1 MDEQKTC
8 YNGNIILL
16 GSSYVGKSN
25 MMNQFLRG
33 QFEEVYL
40 ATIGINCLNK
50 LFIFD
55 GKKVKINYYDT
66 AGQERYNSLNLTF
79 LRKADGVILVY
90 DITSQESFRKID
102 FWIQELHNKSRES
115 KVLMLVGNKT
125 DLDNEREVSF
135 QQGEKKAN
143 EIGCPFMETSAKTN
157 HNIKECFEKAS
168 RVLYLKKSEGD
179 SDPHDEP
186 GSFILDSQKEKKGGC
201 CSDKKK

>member
-16 GSSYVGKSN
+16 GSSNVGKSN

-33 QFEEVYL
+33 KFEEAYF

-66 AGQERYNSLNLTF
+66 AGQERYNSLNLT
-79 LRKADGVILVY
+79 LIRKADGVILVY
-90 DITSQESFRKID
+90 DITSEESFRKID
-102 FWIQELHNKSRES
+102 FWIQELHSKNRDS

-168 RVLYLKKSEGD
+168 RILYLKKSEEDGD
-179 SDPHDEP
+179 DNV
-186 GSFILDSQKEKKGGC
+186 GSFTLDSQKKKGGC
-201 CSDKKK
+201 CSDKK

>member
-16 GSSYVGKSN
+16 GSSSVGKSN

-33 QFEEVYL
+33 KFEEAYL
-40 ATIGINCLNK
+40 ATIGINCLTK

-66 AGQERYNSLNLTF
+66 AGQERYNSLNLTL

-102 FWIQELHNKSRES
+102 FWIQELHNKNRDS

-125 DLDNEREVSF
+125 DLDNERKVSF

-168 RVLYLKKSEGD
+168 RILYLKKSEEDGD
-179 SDPHDEP
+179 DNV
-186 GSFILDSQKEKKGGC
+186 GSFRLDSQKKKGGC
-201 CSDKKK
+201 CSDKK

>member
-40 ATIGINCLNK
+40 ATIGINCLDK

-66 AGQERYNSLNLTF
+66 AGQERYNSLNLTL

-102 FWIQELHNKSRES
+102 FWIQELHNKNKDS

-168 RVLYLKKSEGD
+168 RILYLKKSEED
-179 SDPHDEP
+179 DDDQNNVFSLA
-186 GSFILDSQKEKKGGC
+186 FDSQKKKGGC
-201 CSDKKK
+201 CSDKK

>member
-16 GSSYVGKSN
+16 GSSNVGKSN

-33 QFEEVYL
+33 KFEEAYF

-50 LFIFD
+50 LFVFD

-66 AGQERYNSLNLTF
+66 AGQERYNSLNLTL

-102 FWIQELHNKSRES
+102 FWIQELHNKNRDS

-168 RVLYLKKSEGD
+168 RILYLKKSEED
-179 SDPHDEP
+179 DDDQNNVFSLA
-186 GSFILDSQKEKKGGC
+186 FDSQKKKGGC
-201 CSDKKK
+201 CSDKK

>member
-16 GSSYVGKSN
+16 GSSHVGKSN

-33 QFEEVYL
+33 QFEEACL
-40 ATIGINCLNK
+40 ATIGINILNK
-50 LFIFD
+50 LFVFD

-66 AGQERYNSLNLTF
+66 AGQERYNSLNLTL

-102 FWIQELHNKSRES
+102 FWIQELHNKNKDS

-125 DLDNEREVSF
+125 DLDNERKVSF
-135 QQGEKKAN
+135 QEGEKKAN

-168 RVLYLKKSEGD
+168 RILYLKKSEED
-179 SDPHDEP
+179 DDDQNNVFSLA
-186 GSFILDSQKEKKGGC
+186 FDSQKKKGGC
-201 CSDKKK
+201 CSDKK

>member
-1 MDEQKTC
+1 MDEQKTY

-16 GSSYVGKSN
+16 GVSNVGKSN

-33 QFEEVYL
+33 QFEEACL
-40 ATIGINCLNK
+40 ATIGINILNK
-50 LFIFD
+50 LFVFD

-90 DITSQESFRKID
+90 DITSQESFCKID
-102 FWIQELHNKSRES
+102 FWIQELHNKNKDS

-168 RVLYLKKSEGD
+168 RILYLKKSEEDGD
-179 SDPHDEP
+179 DNVFSLA
-186 GSFILDSQKEKKGGC
+186 FDSQKKKGGC
-201 CSDKKK
+201 CSDKK

>member
-1 MDEQKTC
+1 
-8 YNGNIILL
+8 
-16 GSSYVGKSN
+16 

-33 QFEEVYL
+33 KFEEAYF

-66 AGQERYNSLNLTF
+66 AGQERYNSLNLTL

-102 FWIQELHNKSRES
+102 FWIQELHNKNRDS

-168 RVLYLKKSEGD
+168 RILYLKKSEED
-179 SDPHDEP
+179 DDDQNNVFSLA
-186 GSFILDSQKEKKGGC
+186 FDSQKKKGGC
-201 CSDKKK
+201 CSDKK

>member
-16 GSSYVGKSN
+16 GSSSVGKSN

-33 QFEEVYL
+33 KFGEVYF

-66 AGQERYNSLNLTF
+66 AGQERYNSLNLTL

-102 FWIQELHNKSRES
+102 FWIQELHNKNKDS

-125 DLDNEREVSF
+125 DLDNERKVSF
-135 QQGEKKAN
+135 QEGEKKAN

-168 RVLYLKKSEGD
+168 RILYLKKSEEDGD
-179 SDPHDEP
+179 DNVFSLA
-186 GSFILDSQKEKKGGC
+186 FDSQKKKGGC
-201 CSDKKK
+201 CSDKK

>member
-16 GSSYVGKSN
+16 GSSNVGKSN

-33 QFEEVYL
+33 QFEEAYF
-40 ATIGINCLNK
+40 ATIGINILNK

-102 FWIQELHNKSRES
+102 FWIQELHNKNRDS

-168 RVLYLKKSEGD
+168 RILYLKKSEED
-179 SDPHDEP
+179 DDDQNNVFSLA
-186 GSFILDSQKEKKGGC
+186 FDSQKKKGGC
-201 CSDKKK
+201 CSDKK

>member
-16 GSSYVGKSN
+16 GSSNVGKSN
-25 MMNQFLRG
+25 MMNQFLTG
-33 QFEEVYL
+33 QFKEAYF

-50 LFIFD
+50 RFSFD

-66 AGQERYNSLNLTF
+66 AGQERYNSLNLTL

-102 FWIQELHNKSRES
+102 FWIQELHNKNKDS

-168 RVLYLKKSEGD
+168 RILYLKKSEED
-179 SDPHDEP
+179 DDDQNNVFSLA
-186 GSFILDSQKEKKGGC
+186 FDSQKKKGGC
-201 CSDKKK
+201 CSDKK

>member
-1 MDEQKTC
+1 MDEQKTY

-16 GSSYVGKSN
+16 GASNVGKSN

-33 QFEEVYL
+33 QFEEACL
-40 ATIGINCLNK
+40 ATIGINILNK
-50 LFIFD
+50 LFVFD
-55 GKKVKINYYDT
+55 GKKVNINYYDT

-102 FWIQELHNKSRES
+102 FWIQELHNKNKDS

-168 RVLYLKKSEGD
+168 RILYLKKSEEDGD
-179 SDPHDEP
+179 DNV
-186 GSFILDSQKEKKGGC
+186 GSFKLDSQKKKGGC
-201 CSDKKK
+201 CSDKK

>member
-16 GSSYVGKSN
+16 GSSNVGKSN

-33 QFEEVYL
+33 QFEEACL
-40 ATIGINCLNK
+40 ATIGINILNK
-50 LFIFD
+50 LFVFD

-66 AGQERYNSLNLTF
+66 AGQERYNSINLTL

-102 FWIQELHNKSRES
+102 FWIQELHNKNRDS

-125 DLDNEREVSF
+125 DLDNERKVSF
-135 QQGEKKAN
+135 QEGEKKAN

-168 RVLYLKKSEGD
+168 RILYLKKSEED
-179 SDPHDEP
+179 DDDQNNVFSLA
-186 GSFILDSQKEKKGGC
+186 FDSQKKKGGC
-201 CSDKKK
+201 CSDKK

>member
-16 GSSYVGKSN
+16 GSSNVGKSN

-33 QFEEVYL
+33 KFEEAYF

-66 AGQERYNSLNLTF
+66 AGQERYNSINLTL

-102 FWIQELHNKSRES
+102 FWIQELHNKNRDS

-168 RVLYLKKSEGD
+168 RILYLKKSEED
-179 SDPHDEP
+179 DDDNV
-186 GSFILDSQKEKKGGC
+186 GSFKLDSQKKKGGC
-201 CSDKKK
+201 CSDKK

>member
-102 FWIQELHNKSRES
+102 FWIQELHNKNKDS

-168 RVLYLKKSEGD
+168 RILYLKKSEEDGD
-179 SDPHDEP
+179 DNVFSLA
-186 GSFILDSQKEKKGGC
+186 FDSQKKKGGC
-201 CSDKKK
+201 CSDKK

>member
-1 MDEQKTC
+1 MDEQKTY

-90 DITSQESFRKID
+90 DITSQESFCKID
-102 FWIQELHNKSRES
+102 FWIQELHNKNKDS

-168 RVLYLKKSEGD
+168 RILYLKKSEEDGD
-179 SDPHDEP
+179 DNVFSLA
-186 GSFILDSQKEKKGGC
+186 FDSQKKKGGC
-201 CSDKKK
+201 CSDKK

>member
-16 GSSYVGKSN
+16 GSSNVGKSN

-33 QFEEVYL
+33 KFEEAYF

-66 AGQERYNSLNLTF
+66 AGQERYNSLNLTL

-102 FWIQELHNKSRES
+102 FWIQELHNKNRDS

-168 RVLYLKKSEGD
+168 RILYLKKSEED
-179 SDPHDEP
+179 DDDQNNVFSLA
-186 GSFILDSQKEKKGGC
+186 FDSQKKKGGC
-201 CSDKKK
+201 CSDKK

>member
-16 GSSYVGKSN
+16 GSSSVGKSN

-102 FWIQELHNKSRES
+102 FWIQELHNKNKDS

-168 RVLYLKKSEGD
+168 RILYLKKSEED
-179 SDPHDEP
+179 DDDQNNVFSLA
-186 GSFILDSQKEKKGGC
+186 FDSQKKKGGC
-201 CSDKKK
+201 CSDKK